1 MTHASSQ
8 RDPERIDVEFL
19 TSAPN
24 LKLCPIDD
32 EREIAVAGRSNAG
45 KSSVLNRLTGN
56 RHTAKVSKTP
66 GRTQLLNFFSVRTG
80 GRLVDLPGYGY
91 AKADRTAQARWQSAV
106 NEYLEGRA
114 NLAGLVIVMDI
125 RHPLQPLDLELI
137 RWAKKAELPLLVL
150 LNKADKLSFGAQL
163 QTLQRVR
170 AALHVP
176 SKERATTLVTT
187 FSALRGLN
195 VNEVI
200 GILTRWLAGPDA
212 EPGAASVVAAPIP
225 D

>member
-1 MTHASSQ
+1 MTQSPNH
-8 RDPERIDVEFL
+8 RDQDRIDVQFL
-19 TSAPN
+19 TSSPN
-24 LKLCPIDD
+24 LKLCPPDA
-32 EREIAVAGRSNAG
+32 EREVAFAGRSNSG

-66 GRTQLLNFFSVRTG
+66 GRTQLLNFFSVRGG

-106 NEYLEGRA
+106 NEYLEGRP

-125 RHPLQPLDLELI
+125 RHPMQPLDEQLI
-137 RWAKKAELPLLVL
+137 RWASVAEMPLLIL
-150 LNKADKLSFGAQL
+150 LNKADKQSFSAQQ
-163 QTLQRVR
+163 QTLQRVTADLR
-170 AALHVP
+170 AKVADAG
-176 SKERATTLVTT
+176 ATTVVT

-195 VNEVI
+195 VDAVI
-200 GILTRWLAGPDA
+200 AILTAWLAGP
-212 EPGAASVVAAPIP
+212 PIET